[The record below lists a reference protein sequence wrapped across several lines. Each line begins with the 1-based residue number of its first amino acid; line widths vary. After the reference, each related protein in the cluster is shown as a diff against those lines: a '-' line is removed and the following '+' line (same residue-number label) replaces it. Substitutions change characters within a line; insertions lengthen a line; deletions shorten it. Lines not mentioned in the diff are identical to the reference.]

1 MTEETKNPSES
12 GIAVQQEKAAKVFQD
27 LEDEDGLIPCL
38 ALNAPRHGHGTRATS
53 AAPKRGAAS
62 SSGAAAPKAK
72 ATARNQQPLIY
83 AAKQRAKTTK
93 DFAECEKLLTRA
105 RELGEKILTEI
116 APNVLGDDV
125 AVAEDPTLQLLISR
139 LELVKKAQDQGS
151 GPASSDLGHELYE
164 ACMRDPYLKDLSQTL
179 FYDPSVVQT
188 VGALS
193 HVRKVTMDL

>member
-1 MTEETKNPSES
+1 MTEETRNPSES

-38 ALNAPRHGHGTRATS
+38 ALNAQGHGHGTRAS
-53 AAPKRGAAS
+53 AAPKRGSAS

-93 DFAECEKLLTRA
+93 DFAECEKSLTRA
-105 RELGEKILTEI
+105 SELGERILTDI

-125 AVAEDPTLQLLISR
+125 VVAEDPSLQLLISR